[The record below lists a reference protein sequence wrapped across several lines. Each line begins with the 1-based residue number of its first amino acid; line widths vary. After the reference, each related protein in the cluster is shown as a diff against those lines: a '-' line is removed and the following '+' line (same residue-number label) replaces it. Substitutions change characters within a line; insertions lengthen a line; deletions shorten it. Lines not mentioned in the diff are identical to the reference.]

1 MYILCALHFSKCLN
15 IHDFVFLISVWV
27 LFRKKNCWRS
37 VNIFHFTSDHHQHNN
52 NNQMKSQPDNL
63 LHQNITTTATQIR
76 CCYELQ
82 QQHHKYQE
90 PTTTITTTDI
100 SEVQR
105 KKEIKSN
112 LLFAIICNNFLNLS
126 NFIYIQQPSSFKRS
140 SKSSGPVKDEC
151 RHTFYRNQMV
161 NGECKMHIVAK
172 RERRK
177 KPYTQRIRKMSNNI

>member
-1 MYILCALHFSKCLN
+1 MFFISH
-15 IHDFVFLISVWV
+15 LIII
-27 LFRKKNCWRS
+27 NYE
-37 VNIFHFTSDHHQHNN
+37 
-52 NNQMKSQPDNL
+52 
-63 LHQNITTTATQIR
+63 ITTTIKWSPSRITFYIKTSPPPLQKFR
-76 CCYELQ
+76 CSYELQ

-140 SKSSGPVKDEC
+140 SKSSVPVKDEC

-172 RERRK
+172 REK
-177 KPYTQRIRKMSNNI
+177 KKKHTHNEQERWVTILKKKTKKKTVLTKNWN